1 MPKRKC
7 STGYKIRL
15 VLCDESRA
23 LDSMAITISHR
34 TAAIQAFSRLC
45 RSELKCVSAE
55 GGRPQSERHSSKLQR
70 LKAEPGKNH

>member
-45 RSELKCVSAE
+45 RSELKRRDDSLNSGDRSYSIA
-55 GGRPQSERHSSKLQR
+55 
-70 LKAEPGKNH
+70 